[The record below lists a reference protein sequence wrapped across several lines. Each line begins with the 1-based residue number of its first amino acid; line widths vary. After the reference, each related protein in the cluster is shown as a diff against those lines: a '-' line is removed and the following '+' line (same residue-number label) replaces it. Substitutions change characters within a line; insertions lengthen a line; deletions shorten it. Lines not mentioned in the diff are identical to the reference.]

1 MAVDDAR
8 ETDAAPAQSSA
19 RADGDEKVG
28 TDAGSVVVDPTSS
41 SANDDEKQSPDDEK
55 QAPTDEQKS
64 PMQQLSREGFLRRAV
79 RSWRESLSALG
90 GESAL
95 RDIDTLA
102 DATLDLSAA
111 HPGGMASSSPGSP
124 LRSRSSSASP
134 VRSPPPAAAP
144 ARSSRRRL
152 STLVATGSLPRRRHS
167 AS

>member
-64 PMQQLSREGFLRRAV
+64 PMQQLSREELLRRAV

-111 HPGGMASSSPGSP
+111 HPGGMAQP
-124 LRSRSSSASP
+124 RREAHSARAP
-134 VRSPPPAAAP
+134 RPRAQCARRRPPP
-144 ARSSRRRL
+144 R
-152 STLVATGSLPRRRHS
+152 PRGHR
-167 AS
+167 AGG